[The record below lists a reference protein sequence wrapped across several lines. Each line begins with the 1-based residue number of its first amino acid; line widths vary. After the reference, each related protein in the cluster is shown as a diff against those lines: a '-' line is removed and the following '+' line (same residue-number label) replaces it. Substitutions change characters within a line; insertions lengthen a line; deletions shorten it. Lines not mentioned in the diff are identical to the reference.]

1 MVADPS
7 QLIIAKLVAVCYDK
21 LLINNV
27 DRGRYVE
34 CMIAL
39 SLGDGWSLTS
49 EVWDWSPW
57 DIAGPC
63 GARIEI
69 KQSARLQTWSLGL
82 GAPRPRP
89 PSFDIAVRKARW
101 TKGGDHPCYVPG
113 RPADI
118 YVFAWHPVR
127 DPETADHRD
136 PGQWRFFVVPEERL
150 PREKKT
156 LSLNLLKDL
165 SEEIGNEQ
173 LASDVAAK
181 LPVPSMLKCRREADN
196 GLFMRPSRFDSQL
209 PKSESYANTA

>member
-1 MVADPS
+1 MAADPS
-7 QLIIAKLVAVCYDK
+7 QGIIAKLVAAFYGK
-21 LLINNV
+21 PLINNV

-34 CMIAL
+34 CMIVLA
-39 SLGDGWSLTS
+39 LGDRWKLTN

-57 DIAGPC
+57 DIQGPY

-69 KQSARLQTWSLGL
+69 KQSASLQTWSTGH
-82 GAPRPRP
+82 GAPTPRS
-89 PSFDIAVRKARW
+89 PSFDIAARKERW
-101 TKGGDHPCYVPG
+101 TKGGDHPSYVPG

-150 PREKKT
+150 PREQNT
-156 LSLNLLKDL
+156 LSLNPLKEL
-165 SEEIGNEQ
+165 SEELCYEQ

-181 LPVPSMLKCRREADN
+181 LPVPSMLKSRREVDH
-196 GLFMRPSRFDSQL
+196 GLFMRPGRF
-209 PKSESYANTA
+209 AG